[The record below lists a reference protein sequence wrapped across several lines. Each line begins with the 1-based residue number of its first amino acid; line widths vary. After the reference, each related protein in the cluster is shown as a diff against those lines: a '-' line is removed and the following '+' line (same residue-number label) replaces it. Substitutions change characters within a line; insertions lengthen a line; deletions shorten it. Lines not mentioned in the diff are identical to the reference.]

1 MLKGT
6 HKILSSV
13 FETHL
18 RWRLLGYVFGL
29 TTVDFQRRLQKDN
42 TGILIQATGISIERK
57 PAESKESE
65 RKVRICIYVLWL
77 VFDRAVF
84 VFCPAHASF
93 IYFVFV
99 SEFL

>member
-1 MLKGT
+1 MCLK
-6 HKILSSV
+6 HILDEDYLAM
-13 FETHL
+13 F
-18 RWRLLGYVFGL
+18 FGL

-77 VFDRAVF
+77 VFDRAGF
-84 VFCPAHASF
+84 VFGPAYASF